1 MYVASICREL
11 KDQFTEELL
20 TSIVPFWER
29 FSPDKE
35 YGGYFSCLDRNGEV
49 FDTDK
54 FLWMQGREIWCF
66 SYLYNHI
73 APKAEWLEL
82 ARLGAGFLKEHAF
95 ASNGDCWFS
104 LDREGEPLVA
114 PYNIFSDCFCAAGF
128 AEYARA
134 SNEEWARKEAIR
146 LWYRIQER
154 KEKPKGIWTKQISE
168 NRPIRTMAMPMI
180 QLWLSDVFEGLLP
193 IHVIDKIVSESVE
206 QVLGLHA
213 DRKRMLLFERVFP
226 DGSHPQGMDGRL
238 LSPGHALETLWLAA
252 YALQKKNASENDGNL
267 LYKNLDTISAIAKNT
282 LEIGWDNEYGGLYYY
297 RDADNKPLEKL
308 ESDMKL
314 WWVHAEAMCATL
326 LLYRLTFDDAF
337 WQWFLRLKEWTW
349 AHFRDPAFGEW
360 FGYLDRHGSIANSLK
375 GGKWKGMFH
384 IPRALMVCTDILDE
398 ILKTNMAIESKA
410 DEMH

>member
-1 MYVASICREL
+1 
-11 KDQFTEELL
+11 
-20 TSIVPFWER
+20 
-29 FSPDKE
+29 
-35 YGGYFSCLDRNGEV
+35 
-49 FDTDK
+49 
-54 FLWMQGREIWCF
+54 
-66 SYLYNHI
+66 
-73 APKAEWLEL
+73 
-82 ARLGAGFLKEHAF
+82 
-95 ASNGDCWFS
+95 
-104 LDREGEPLVA
+104 
-114 PYNIFSDCFCAAGF
+114 
-128 AEYARA
+128 
-134 SNEEWARKEAIR
+134 
-146 LWYRIQER
+146 
-154 KEKPKGIWTKQISE
+154 
-168 NRPIRTMAMPMI
+168 MPMI

-398 ILKTNMAIESKA
+398 ILKTNMAIENKA